1 MKYILSF
8 ILLFLISN
16 ISYAQQLFEI
26 SNFEGQIYSKEYV
39 RGIDKDGRIISVP
52 VINNFVPSYYI
63 RNNSDGSLT
72 YMFYYDNKTVY
83 NHSGFV
89 SYQKPQ
95 PVAQKE
101 TIVYPL
107 FKEVPAPTKKTTVIK
122 KDPPVE
128 TKEPPKLEVS
138 EIIEVKKEIYK
149 RKPSEILKK

>member
-8 ILLFLISN
+8 VLLFLISN
-16 ISYAQQLFEI
+16 VSHAQQLFEI

-39 RGIDKDGRIISVP
+39 RGIDKDGRVISVP
-52 VINNFVPSYYI
+52 IINNFVPSYYI
-63 RNNSDGSLT
+63 RNNPDGSLT
-72 YMFYYDNKTVY
+72 YMFYYNNKTVY

-101 TIVYPL
+101 TIIYPL
-107 FKEVPAPTKKTTVIK
+107 FKEVPIPEKSIVKKKTAI
-122 KDPPVE
+122 E
-128 TKEPPKLEVS
+128 TKEPPKLEV
-138 EIIEVKKEIYK
+138 IEVKKETLK